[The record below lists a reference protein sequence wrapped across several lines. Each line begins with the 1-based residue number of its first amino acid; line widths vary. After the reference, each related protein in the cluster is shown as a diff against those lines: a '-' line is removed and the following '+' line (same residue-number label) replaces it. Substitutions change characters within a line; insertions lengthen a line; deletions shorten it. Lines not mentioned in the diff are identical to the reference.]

1 MRISILVSVL
11 LVSTTASAQL
21 TMPPDGDNQRSSVT
35 QQIGPV
41 SVRVEYSSP
50 RVVRGKDDRR
60 GKIWGKLVPWGLSD
74 LGFNDCTHCPWRAGA
89 NENTV
94 FTVDHDV
101 KVQGQPLPA
110 GRYGVHMIPGE
121 HEWTVIFSKNSTS
134 WGSFS
139 YDAKEDALRVTT
151 HAETAPY
158 REWLAYEFPSR
169 EPARATL
176 ALEWEELRVPIAITV
191 DDAPALWS
199 QSMRRELR
207 DMKGFYS
214 ENWRNAAEY
223 CVTNKVAL
231 PDALAWAKKA
241 VSGAFVGQET
251 FRTLMTLSR
260 AEAANNHAAEAERA
274 MERAIAHQTASA
286 LEIHMVGRQLLTDG
300 KKQEAMK
307 VFAANA
313 KRFPNQWPVHVGLLR
328 GYAALGNQ
336 KEALSEARLALPQ
349 APDDLNRTSLQK
361 MIRTLEAGQ
370 GID

>member
-1 MRISILVSVL
+1 MRLSLVL
-11 LVSTTASAQL
+11 LCLSATANAQL
-21 TMPPDGDNQRSSVT
+21 TMPPDGDNQRSTVT

-50 RVVRGKDDRR
+50 RVVHGKEDRR
-60 GKIWGKLVPWGLSD
+60 GQIWGKLVPWGLSD

-110 GRYGVHMIPGE
+110 GRYGVHMIPSE
-121 HEWTVIFSKNSTS
+121 KEWTVIFSKDSTS

-139 YDAKEDALRVTT
+139 YDPKEDALRVTT
-151 HAETAPY
+151 RAEKAPY
-158 REWLAYEFPSR
+158 REWLSYEFPTR
-169 EPARATL
+169 EPAHATL
-176 ALEWEELRVPIAITV
+176 ALEWEELRVPLDITV
-191 DDAPALWS
+191 EDAPALWA

-207 DMKGFYS
+207 DMKGFYA

-231 PDALAWAKKA
+231 GDALAWAKKA
-241 VSGAFVGQET
+241 VSAPFIGQET
-251 FRTLMTLSR
+251 FRSLMTLSR
-260 AEAANNHAAEAERA
+260 AEAANGHAADSDKAFQ
-274 MERAIAHQTASA
+274 RAIAHQTANA
-286 LEIHMVGRQLLTDG
+286 LEIHMLGRKLLTDG
-300 KKQEAMK
+300 KKEEAMK

-328 GYAALGNQ
+328 GYAALGKQ
-336 KEALSEARLALPQ
+336 KEALTEARLALPQ
-349 APDDLNRTSLQK
+349 APDNLNRESLQK
-361 MIRTLEAGQ
+361 MIHSLESGK